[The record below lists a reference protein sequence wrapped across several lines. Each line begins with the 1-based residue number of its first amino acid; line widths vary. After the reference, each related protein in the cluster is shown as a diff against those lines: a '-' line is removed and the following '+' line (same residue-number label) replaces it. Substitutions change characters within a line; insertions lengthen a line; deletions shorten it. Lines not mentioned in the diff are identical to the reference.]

1 MNGGNMNRARLNT
14 LANALD
20 VHPAPAQF
28 DLNDWFADQTDGEWL
43 PPITPDNDPIYCGY
57 AACAVG
63 YACTLPEL
71 RAEGLTFTTAGGEP
85 NEPVY
90 KDATGWQAVRDFFD
104 LDAIPADRLFDVNS
118 YSYGAT
124 PQDVAKRIRAYIA

>member
-1 MNGGNMNRARLNT
+1 MNRARLNT

-28 DLNDWFADQTDGEWL
+28 DLRDWFLDYTKDQTL
-43 PPITPDNDPIYCGY
+43 PAITTDNDPIYCGY

-71 RAEGLTFTTAGGEP
+71 RAEGLAFTTAGGEP

-90 KDATGWQAVRDFFD
+90 NGATGWQAVRDFFD
-104 LDAIPADRLFDVNS
+104 LTHDAAACLFDVNS
-118 YSYGAT
+118 YTYGAT
-124 PQDVAKRIRAYIA
+124 SQDVAKRIRST